1 MLNPFSWPG
10 KILALVGFV
19 VVAVVAVIVVY
30 FVFIRDDA
38 PPPVSLQSAV
48 QSVASDQEQQSQ
60 SASSSE
66 TADASSTST
75 QSSEEE
81 GGEEEA
87 QSGADEDYDY
97 GDGDSDDEQTVSV
110 SREDLEE
117 EEREDQ
123 ADPPADEPAAEP
135 ATADLTGTWVLAGTG
150 ESFVGYRIGETFA
163 DIGTATAVG
172 RTSDIVAELD
182 FDGDAI
188 TRVEIT
194 ADLRNLRS
202 DQSRR
207 DQALRTRG
215 LETDR
220 YPSATFRLTEPI
232 PISALPAEGE
242 TISATASG
250 TLELHGVTNQ
260 ISVALEGQLVQGLVV
275 VIGST
280 DIVLADYEI
289 DPPTNFRVLSIE
301 DTGVMEFQIVF
312 QRGS

>member
-1 MLNPFSWPG
+1 MLNPLSWPG
-10 KILALVGFV
+10 KVLTLVGFV

-38 PPPVSLQSAV
+38 PPPVSLERAV
-48 QSVASDQEQQSQ
+48 QSVAGDQEQQSQ
-60 SASSSE
+60 SAASSE
-66 TADASSTST
+66 AADSSTATT
-75 QSSEEE
+75 QDD
-81 GGEEEA
+81 EEA
-87 QSGADEDYDY
+87 EQSAQDE
-97 GDGDSDDEQTVSV
+97 GSDDAYGSSDANQTVSV
-110 SREDLEE
+110 SREELEGE
-117 EEREDQ
+117 EQEEQ
-123 ADPPADEPAAEP
+123 AEP
-135 ATADLTGTWVLAGTG
+135 ETNEPSAEPGTDNLVGTWVLADTG

-182 FDGDAI
+182 FDGSAI

-202 DQSRR
+202 DESRR

-215 LETDR
+215 LETDQ
-220 YPSATFRLTEPI
+220 YPFATFRLTEPI
-232 PISALPAEGE
+232 AISAFPSEGE

-260 ISVALEGQLVQGLVV
+260 ISVALEGQLAQGLVV

-280 DIVLADYEI
+280 DIALADYEI

-312 QRGS
+312 QPGP

>member
-10 KILALVGFV
+10 KVLTLVGFI

-30 FVFIRDDA
+30 FVVIRDDA
-38 PPPVSLQSAV
+38 PPPVSIQSAV

-60 SASSSE
+60 SAGS
-66 TADASSTST
+66 AAAT
-75 QSSEEE
+75 QSSEAE

-87 QSGADEDYDY
+87 QSEAGEDYDY
-97 GDGDSDDEQTVSV
+97 GDDSSDDEQTVSV
-110 SREDLEE
+110 SREELEDE
-117 EEREDQ
+117 EQEAQ
-123 ADPPADEPAAEP
+123 ADPPADEPSAEP
-135 ATADLTGTWVLAGTG
+135 AAADLTGTWVLADTG

-182 FDGDAI
+182 FDGSAI

-232 PISALPAEGE
+232 AISALPAEGE
-242 TISATASG
+242 TLSATASG

-260 ISVALEGQLVQGLVV
+260 ISVALEGQLAQGLVV

-280 DIVLADYEI
+280 DIALADYEI

-301 DTGVMEFQIVF
+301 DIGVMEFQIVF
-312 QRGS
+312 QPGP

>member
-10 KILALVGFV
+10 KVLTLVGFV

-30 FVFIRDDA
+30 FVVIRDDA
-38 PPPVSLQSAV
+38 PPPVSLERAV
-48 QSVASDQEQQSQ
+48 QSVAGDQEQQPQ
-60 SASSSE
+60 SAASSE
-66 TADASSTST
+66 AADSSATAT
-75 QSSEEE
+75 QGDEEDMQS
-81 GGEEEA
+81 A
-87 QSGADEDYDY
+87 Q
-97 GDGDSDDEQTVSV
+97 DGDSGDAYGSSDAEQTVSV
-110 SREDLEE
+110 SREELESE
-117 EEREDQ
+117 EQEEQ
-123 ADPPADEPAAEP
+123 AEPEADEPAAEP
-135 ATADLTGTWVLAGTG
+135 GAVDLVGTWVLADTG

-182 FDGDAI
+182 FDGSAI

-202 DQSRR
+202 DESRR

-215 LETDR
+215 LETDQ
-220 YPSATFRLTEPI
+220 YPFATFRLTEPI
-232 PISALPAEGE
+232 AISALPVEGE

-260 ISVALEGQLVQGLVV
+260 ISVALEGQLAQGLVV

-280 DIVLADYEI
+280 DIALADYEI

-312 QRGS
+312 QPRP

>member
-66 TADASSTST
+66 TADASAST

-81 GGEEEA
+81 GSQEEA
-87 QSGADEDYDY
+87 QSEAAGDYDY

-110 SREDLEE
+110 SREELEE
-117 EEREDQ
+117 EEQEGQ
-123 ADPPADEPAAEP
+123 ADPPADEPEDEP

-182 FDGDAI
+182 FDGSAI

-220 YPSATFRLTEPI
+220 YPSATFRLAEPI
-232 PISALPAEGE
+232 AIPALPAEGE
-242 TISATASG
+242 TISATVSG

-260 ISVALEGQLVQGLVV
+260 ISVALEGQIVQGLVV

-280 DIVLADYEI
+280 DIALADYEI

>member
-19 VVAVVAVIVVY
+19 VVAAVAVIVVY

-48 QSVASDQEQQSQ
+48 QSVASDQEQQS
-60 SASSSE
+60 E
-66 TADASSTST
+66 TADASAST

-81 GGEEEA
+81 GSQEEA
-87 QSGADEDYDY
+87 QSEAAGDYDY

-110 SREDLEE
+110 SREELEDE
-117 EEREDQ
+117 EQADQ
-123 ADPPADEPAAEP
+123 ADPPADEPEDEP

-182 FDGDAI
+182 FDGSAI

-202 DQSRR
+202 DESRR

-220 YPSATFRLTEPI
+220 YPSATFRLAEPI
-232 PISALPAEGE
+232 AIPALPAEGE
-242 TISATASG
+242 TISATVSG

-280 DIVLADYEI
+280 DIALADYEI

>member
-10 KILALVGFV
+10 KILALVGFI

-48 QSVASDQEQQSQ
+48 QSVAADQEQQ
-60 SASSSE
+60 SE
-66 TADASSTST
+66 TADASAST

-81 GGEEEA
+81 GSQEEA
-87 QSGADEDYDY
+87 QSEAAGDYDY

-110 SREDLEE
+110 SREELEE
-117 EEREDQ
+117 EEQADQ
-123 ADPPADEPAAEP
+123 ADPPADEPADEP
-135 ATADLTGTWVLAGTG
+135 ATTDLTGTWVLAGTG

-182 FDGDAI
+182 FDGSAI

-220 YPSATFRLTEPI
+220 YPSATFRLAEPI
-232 PISALPAEGE
+232 AIPALPAEGE
-242 TISATASG
+242 TISTTVSG

-260 ISVALEGQLVQGLVV
+260 ISVALEGQIVQGLVV

-280 DIVLADYEI
+280 DIALADYEI